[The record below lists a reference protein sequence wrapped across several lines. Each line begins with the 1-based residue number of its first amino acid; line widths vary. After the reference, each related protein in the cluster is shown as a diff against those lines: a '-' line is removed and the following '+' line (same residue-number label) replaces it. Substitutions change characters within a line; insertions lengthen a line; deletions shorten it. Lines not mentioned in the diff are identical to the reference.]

1 MPGSTFLMS
10 CLFSWDIV
18 SFSTDVLGVT
28 LACPVISTHPLQQW
42 CYYNWGSM
50 VYLQQYCE
58 MSLNM
63 RLTEE
68 LIFIRLKRSELLHLG
83 IWFKAV
89 GCYCELTIYSFFPTW
104 IDNHSIFLYCEYH
117 HLMIYGNFWI
127 FIAKHQSHFESELC
141 AGDDSGCWAE
151 LEIENNTGRKV

>member
-1 MPGSTFLMS
+1 MDFHYRDNILKCTFITFNIIVLKQILFLIEAMYQENRLWGLISFYSILHFLTLLRFHYVPGSTFLLS

-18 SFSTDVLGVT
+18 SLFSTDVLCVT
-28 LACPVISTHPLQQW
+28 LACPVILIHPLQHR

-68 LIFIRLKRSELLHLG
+68 LIFIRLKRSEMLHVG

-89 GCYCELTIYSFFPTW
+89 WCYCEPSTCMFVPT
-104 IDNHSIFLYCEYH
+104 
-117 HLMIYGNFWI
+117 
-127 FIAKHQSHFESELC
+127 
-141 AGDDSGCWAE
+141 
-151 LEIENNTGRKV
+151 